1 MPGSS
6 WTVIS
11 KHWDFN
17 LVTDAKTPLE
27 QAPEHIKLAVDLI
40 MLLEQHQLPPDI
52 VLKALA
58 LVKQDYIAKQRQQQ
72 QSGCE

>member
-1 MPGSS
+1 MSS
-6 WTVIS
+6 
-11 KHWDFN
+11 
-17 LVTDAKTPLE
+17 AKTSLE